1 MIEKTRPDMEVADS
15 FGQTYDINIG
25 DKKTFDKAY
34 EKWAKKRGI
43 QIGWKKQSLQYGN
56 KEKES

>member
-34 EKWAKKRGI
+34 EKCAKKRGI

-56 KEKES
+56 KTKES